1 MRLVRERNSGKIYA
15 MKILRKSEMLKKNQV
30 SHVRAERDIL
40 ALSQDNPWMV
50 DLICSFQDDD
60 FLYLVM
66 EYLPGGDMMR
76 WLIER
81 DIFSEEETKFYIA
94 ELIVSVDSIHQ
105 MEYVHR
111 DLKPDNIL
119 LTADGH
125 IKLSDF
131 GLSKPFIIEESETDT
146 KALLMEATE
155 NQSIKKNPQNRK
167 DKMATWKKRARI
179 IMYSTVGSSG
189 YIAPEVLLKKGYG
202 VECDWW
208 SVGIIMFEMLFGY
221 PPLNG
226 EDPEETM
233 HKIIRW
239 KEFLEFPEDIKVSE
253 AAIDLMKKLLCD
265 PTDRLKDIHE
275 MKAHPFFK
283 GIDWENIRQMQAPF
297 IPDIRS
303 DDDHSYFDEFPD
315 DKSFETSVTTEGKKH
330 RNLFNNENHV
340 FYGYTFNRKEK
351 KDTSASSSSNGKN
364 SNKGKLD
371 DLFK

>member
-1 MRLVRERNSGKIYA
+1 
-15 MKILRKSEMLKKNQV
+15 
-30 SHVRAERDIL
+30 
-40 ALSQDNPWMV
+40 MV

-76 WLIER
+76 WLIDR
-81 DIFSEEETKFYIA
+81 DIFTEEEAKFYIA
-94 ELIVSVDSIHQ
+94 ELILSVDSIHQ
-105 MEYVHR
+105 LEYVHR

-119 LTADGH
+119 LSGDGH

-131 GLSKPFIIEESETDT
+131 GLSKTFIVEESETDS
-146 KALLMEATE
+146 KALLMEATD
-155 NQSIKKNPQNRK
+155 NQSIKKNNQSNRR
-167 DKMATWKKRARI
+167 DKVSNWKKKARLT
-179 IMYSTVGSSG
+179 MYSTVGSSG

-226 EDPEETM
+226 EDAEQTC

-253 AAIDLMKKLLCD
+253 AAIDLMRKLLCD
-265 PTDRLKDIHE
+265 PQDRIKDINE
-275 MKAHPFFK
+275 MKQHPFFK
-283 GIDWENIRQMQAPF
+283 GIEWEQIRQQQAPF
-297 IPDIRS
+297 LPDLKS
-303 DDDHSYFDEFPD
+303 DEDHSYFDAFPD
-315 DKSFETSVTTEGKKH
+315 DKSFESTVTSDGKKH
-330 RNLFNNENHV
+330 RNLVANENHV

-351 KDTSASSSSNGKN
+351 KETKGPSNSK
-364 SNKGKLD
+364 KLD